1 MTSSVVQSG
10 DYLLELDTGF
20 PVSAFTLDDTTR
32 GVLDNTTYVLDGLT
46 QFADV
51 TPFTQNIVYSRGRR
65 KTDYQFGAGVMT
77 FTMTDETGI
86 LGPYDSSSP
95 YYDPANNEPGLAPM
109 RTVRLSRD
117 GEYLFVG
124 VVTGYTYDF
133 QLAGPNLVNVQC
145 ADEFYKLAQ
154 TQLDATTVSAET
166 SGQRINTVLALPEV
180 DYQGT
185 TSIATGTVNLGHSSH
200 YNIAQGTNT
209 LAYLQEINKAEQGR
223 LFVARDG
230 TITFQNRIG
239 ATLSGPVINFKDD
252 GTGAKY
258 DAVEIEFDA
267 DNVVNRAYVS
277 GLNGNE
283 ATDSDATSISKY
295 FTQGY
300 SITNSLLHEQ
310 TSIDD
315 LAAYLLE
322 PNPEPRYTSVS
333 TSFAALST
341 IERDN
346 VAVIDIGDT
355 ITIDK
360 QIPGLG
366 SAIQSELSVEG
377 IQGIINV
384 ASGHRIT
391 FYTAPTTVVYSLILD
406 DPIYG
411 ILDSNNALG

>member
-1 MTSSVVQSG
+1 MASTVVQTG

-20 PVSAFTLDDTTR
+20 PVSAFTLDDSTR
-32 GVLDNTTYVLDGLT
+32 GVLNNTTYVLDGLT
-46 QFADV
+46 QFADI
-51 TPFTQNIVYSRGRR
+51 TQYTTDINYKRGRQ
-65 KTDYQFGAGVMT
+65 KIDDQFGAGIMS
-77 FTMTDETGI
+77 FTMTDDTGI

-109 RTVRLSRD
+109 RNVRLSRD

-133 QLAGPNLVNVQC
+133 QLAGPNIVNVQC

-154 TQLDATTVSAET
+154 TQLDEYNVTDQT
-166 SGQRINTVLALPEV
+166 SGQRITSVLALPEV

-185 TSIATGTVNLGHSSH
+185 TSIATGTVNLGHDSA
-200 YNIAQGTNT
+200 YTVPQGTNT
-209 LAYLQEINKAEQGR
+209 LAYLQQINQAEQGR

-239 ATLSGPVINFKDD
+239 ATLSGSVINFKDD

-258 DAVEIEFDA
+258 DEVEIEFDA
-267 DNVVNRAYVS
+267 DNVINRAYVR
-277 GLNGNE
+277 GLNGTD
-283 ATDSDATSISKY
+283 ATDTDATSISKY
-295 FTQGY
+295 FTQSY

-310 TSIDD
+310 TSIDN

-346 VAVIDIGDT
+346 VATIDIGDT
-355 ITIDK
+355 IRIDK

-366 SAIQSELSVEG
+366 TAIQSELSVEG

-406 DPIYG
+406 DLIYG
-411 ILDSNNALG
+411 VMDSTNVLG